1 MIDTDLSH
9 GVAIT
14 RERRREHAR
23 RQAECDWAELIEVV
37 TSLGNAARAE
47 LANGTDAN
55 DPKMVELARQWRA
68 LIDHFTTE

>member
-1 MIDTDLSH
+1 
-9 GVAIT
+9 VAIT
-14 RERRREHAR
+14 RERRREHAG